1 MKIEKDKLVQIH
13 YTLTNKEGK
22 ELDSSR
28 TVGQPLEYIHGH
40 RYLIQ
45 GLEDQLEGKEQ
56 GDKFIAEV
64 KAADA
69 YGEYDERLVIDIPR
83 EQFADGIEIK
93 PGMQFQGQS
102 AMGPT
107 IVTVKEVGPD
117 TVKVDANHEL
127 AGQDLTFDVEVVLV
141 RDMTEDEVKQMEAA
155 MSGCGGGCGGCG
167 GGCGSSEGC
176 GSEGSCGC
184 GGGCGS
190 GGCGCN

>member
-83 EQFADGIEIK
+83 EQFA
-93 PGMQFQGQS
+93 
-102 AMGPT
+102 
-107 IVTVKEVGPD
+107 
-117 TVKVDANHEL
+117 
-127 AGQDLTFDVEVVLV
+127 V
-141 RDMTEDEVKQMEAA
+141 RWVQQL
-155 MSGCGGGCGGCG
+155 
-167 GGCGSSEGC
+167 
-176 GSEGSCGC
+176 
-184 GGGCGS
+184 
-190 GGCGCN
+190 